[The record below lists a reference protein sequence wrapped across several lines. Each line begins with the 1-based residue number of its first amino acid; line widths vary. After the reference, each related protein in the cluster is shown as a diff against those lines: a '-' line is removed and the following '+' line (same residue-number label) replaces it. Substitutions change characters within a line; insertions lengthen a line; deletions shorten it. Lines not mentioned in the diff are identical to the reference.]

1 MDKPIS
7 PKLAESFFQA
17 VRVYVRLGFMG
28 PEPSITADQDDLV
41 PISTVCRRVDTFTDP
56 LPDEVFDA
64 LYFLATEKHLKE
76 KLDAQRTYATG
87 AQSLLKLIERRKA
100 EWGRKV
106 PHSMTLCGLVHVAD
120 GTCSAANAPGDGF
133 ETHLMIRRCPP

>member
-1 MDKPIS
+1 
-7 PKLAESFFQA
+7 
-17 VRVYVRLGFMG
+17 
-28 PEPSITADQDDLV
+28 
-41 PISTVCRRVDTFTDP
+41 VDTFTDP

-76 KLDAQRTYATG
+76 KLDAERIYATG

-120 GTCSAANAPGDGF
+120 GTCSAANAPGERFRNPSNDPAVPTMLIDARPINYGITF
-133 ETHLMIRRCPP
+133 LQARYFVLKSVITLDTRSVHYRDPVQVASG